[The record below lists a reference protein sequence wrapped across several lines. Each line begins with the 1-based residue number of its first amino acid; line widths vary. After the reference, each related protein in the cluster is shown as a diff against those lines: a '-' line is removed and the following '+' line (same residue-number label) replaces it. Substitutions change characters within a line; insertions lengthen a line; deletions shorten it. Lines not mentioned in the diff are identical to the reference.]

1 MREFYVLLNFILA
14 IIMLNMNIKKIK
26 VNFAFG
32 AMRPVLRIFDI
43 DF

>member
-26 VNFAFG
+26 G
-32 AMRPVLRIFDI
+32 ELRVWSNEASSKNI
-43 DF
+43 